1 MTIVSRCAN
10 DNDCGLWRS
19 KVQLRASRSSSNALR
34 QFVAAAI
41 PPRSDPCSSSSSVAE
56 SSSREAGEVRTWVHQ
71 WWWWWWW
78 WGPSGQLGEWSTCR
92 QYCYRHQLVGQ
103 VRELL
108 LDSSASLRTLRPFPL
123 TGRFSQSQGQV
134 QLMEMGAGWRGAFL
148 SIGLERDAQRAVK
161 SSFVPPLFLP
171 LGNRTMREERL
182 KSSICW

>member
-78 WGPSGQLGEWSTCR
+78 GPSGQLAEWSTCR
-92 QYCYRHQLVGQ
+92 QYCYQAPACRTGEGTVTRLVRLSQ
-103 VRELL
+103 
-108 LDSSASLRTLRPFPL
+108 DFATLPSDWQILPKSRLGAVDGNGSRVARRLFINWTRKRRS
-123 TGRFSQSQGQV
+123 TGG
-134 QLMEMGAGWRGAFL
+134 
-148 SIGLERDAQRAVK
+148 
-161 SSFVPPLFLP
+161 
-171 LGNRTMREERL
+171 
-182 KSSICW
+182 